1 MSNYTRFP
9 EISGGIKIYPSATNF
24 PVNPGKDGI
33 QAVAADTNTIYI
45 FDTTTSTWVPV
56 ATPGASIAITSLTS
70 DVSATGPGAASATV
84 NSVGGAA
91 AVDIASATSDVLAAT
106 DLSTSSTLMKRD
118 ASGETSLDGLNLDGS
133 TSGFI
138 KMQAAATTTSYTVKM
153 PAAQGAASTFLQ
165 NDGSGNLLWT
175 AVPDELPAQ
184 TGNSNKILATD
195 GSSVSWQYA
204 GLGAGSLGTDNVVVG
219 KAKPTSLTTGVR
231 NVIVGT
237 GTTFD
242 SVSTGSDNIAMGHNV
257 VLNNAPN
264 SVAIGSGSS
273 APNAQGESVAI
284 GYAAA
289 GGWYSVVVG
298 SNSSTWTGNNGGQ
311 VVVGSSSS
319 SGAFGTTLGAFSS
332 GAGGSIAIGRNV
344 TASGSNSIA
353 IGNDSSTDSIA
364 AIMAIGS
371 NGAPIDAVYLG
382 KGAADQTT
390 ANAVKIQTQ
399 KAAGTN
405 IDLSAGTLTL
415 AGARST
421 GDKLGGDVILAV
433 APAGSSGTTLN
444 AHVEMIR
451 AKATKE
457 AKFSGGMIVKTIHGQ
472 TGTANVITAVV
483 ENYYIGVDCSL
494 AAKTVNLPAASSVEA
509 GKMYVIKDETGNAT
523 TNNISIVAN
532 GMDLIDGSGSDSLVV
547 DYESITIVCNGVDE
561 WYVI

>member
-24 PVNPGKDGI
+24 PSNPGKDGI

-45 FDTTTSTWVPV
+45 FDTATSNWVPV
-56 ATPGASIAITSLTS
+56 ATPGASIAITSLTD

-91 AVDIASATSDVLAAT
+91 AVDIATSVSDTQAAT
-106 DLSTSSTLMKRD
+106 DLSTPSTLMKRD

-153 PAAQGAASTFLQ
+153 PAAQGASSTYLQ
-165 NDGSGNLLWT
+165 NDGSGNLAWASITL
-175 AVPDELPAQ
+175 LPSQ
-184 TGNSNKILATD
+184 TGNLNKVLVTD
-195 GSSVSWQYA
+195 GTNASWQYA
-204 GLGAGSLGTDNVVVG
+204 GLGAGSLGTDNIVVG
-219 KAKPTSLTTGVR
+219 KAKPTSLSTGVR
-231 NVIVGT
+231 NTVVGT

-242 SVSTGSDNIAMGHNV
+242 TVSTASDNVAIGHNV
-257 VLNNAPN
+257 VVSNSPN
-264 SVAIGSGSS
+264 TVTIGSGASS
-273 APNAQGESVAI
+273 PNAQGESVAI
-284 GYAAA
+284 GYNSA

-311 VVVGSSSS
+311 VVVGSSST
-319 SGAFGTTLGAFSS
+319 SGQFGTTIGGFSS
-332 GAGGSIAIGRNV
+332 GANGSIAIGRSV
-344 TASGSNSIA
+344 TASGTGSIS

-364 AIMAIGS
+364 NIMAIGS
-371 NGAPIDAVYLG
+371 DNVPINAVYLG
-382 KGAADQTT
+382 KGAASQTT

-399 KAAGTN
+399 KAVGTN
-405 IDLSAGTLTL
+405 IDLSAGILTL
-415 AGARST
+415 AGAQST
-421 GDKLGGDVILAV
+421 GNKLGGDVVLAV
-433 APAGSSGTTLN
+433 APAGSSGTSLN

-472 TGTANVITAVV
+472 TGTANVITAAI
-483 ENYYIGVDCSL
+483 EDYYIGVDCSL
-494 AAKTVNLPAASSVEA
+494 NAKTVNLPAASSVEA
-509 GKMYVIKDETGNAT
+509 GKTYVIKDEKGNAT

-532 GMDLIDGSGSDSLVV
+532 GTDLIDGSGSDSLVV
-547 DYESITIVCNGVDE
+547 DYESITIVCNGVNE